1 MAFMVNRRAFKQI
14 IIALVFFLILCGVG
28 FLIYY
33 YVQPEPSCFDNIQ
46 NQEEKEVDCGGP
58 CIPCELMHIKDIE
71 VLWTEK
77 ILAQENLYDLVAQI
91 KNPNQNYGSGDLSYK
106 FEFYDSSN
114 NLLGECSG
122 SSFILPNQTK
132 YLIHSKVN
140 SSGQIAQIKFSL
152 SKVEWEKLEDYQP
165 PKLVIQQKEYRL
177 LEDDQPGISQARA
190 VLVNKTNFDFEEI
203 DIDIL
208 LFGSYRQLLGLN
220 TTEIRTLL
228 AGQERDFIATWF
240 KEIGEQV
247 SFVEIEAETNIFD
260 LDNYLPA
267 TGRQEKFQEY

>member
-106 FEFYDSSN
+106 FEFYDSSS

-140 SSGQIAQIKFSL
+140 SSGQITQIKFSL

-240 KEIGEQV
+240 REIGEQV